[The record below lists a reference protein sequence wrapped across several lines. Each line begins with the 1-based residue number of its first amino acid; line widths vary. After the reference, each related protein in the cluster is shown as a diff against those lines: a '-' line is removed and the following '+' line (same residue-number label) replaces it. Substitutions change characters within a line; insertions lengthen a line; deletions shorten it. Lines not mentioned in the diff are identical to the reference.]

1 MISVFEL
8 QLASDFLF
16 ASCPPVYTLPG
27 TWTKCNAIIPHY
39 NADPNQTFGISILVI
54 LVLLS
59 GYGIYRAFFNNKDL
73 QINGM
78 IMMIELRNKLT
89 LKECDF
95 LIDVLMTDRSNQTGT
110 IASVYKVDVPLL
122 VQKLAGQGD
131 MLEGIY
137 NEFND

>member
-1 MISVFEL
+1 MI
-8 QLASDFLF
+8 FL
-16 ASCPPVYTLPG
+16 SCPPVYTLPG

>member
-1 MISVFEL
+1 MESIEH
-8 QLASDFLF
+8 FLI
-16 ASCPPVYTLPG
+16 T
-27 TWTKCNAIIPHY
+27 
-39 NADPNQTFGISILVI
+39 
-54 LVLLS
+54 
-59 GYGIYRAFFNNKDL
+59 KDL

>member
-1 MISVFEL
+1 MESIKDSLPIKIL
-8 QLASDFLF
+8 Q
-16 ASCPPVYTLPG
+16 T
-27 TWTKCNAIIPHY
+27 H
-39 NADPNQTFGISILVI
+39 
-54 LVLLS
+54 
-59 GYGIYRAFFNNKDL
+59 
-73 QINGM
+73 GM
-78 IMMIELRNKLT
+78 IMMTELRNKLT